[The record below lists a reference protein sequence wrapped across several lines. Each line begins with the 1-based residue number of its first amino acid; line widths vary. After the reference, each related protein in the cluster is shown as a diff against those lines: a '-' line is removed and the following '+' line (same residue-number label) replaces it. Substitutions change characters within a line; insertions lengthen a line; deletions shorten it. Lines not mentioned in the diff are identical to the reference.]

1 MILETIADANRVRYE
16 EIEKQVPLEVIKQKA
31 LSMET
36 DNEFPFEK
44 ALAGKNISFIC
55 EVKKASPSKGII
67 AEDFPYVQIAKDY
80 EKDVYKRQAAAVS
93 LQSDY
98 IKYIV
103 YVQVLIVYYIA
114 SVNLQYYSNKGNP
127 TLP

>member
-1 MILETIADANRVRYE
+1 MIRTDYTKMERLRSYSSIFSRSVFSDIIEYDDYTRLNTILNRYD
-16 EIEKQVPLEVIKQKA
+16 
-31 LSMET
+31 S
-36 DNEFPFEK
+36 
-44 ALAGKNISFIC
+44 
-55 EVKKASPSKGII
+55 KKEHFSTY
-67 AEDFPYVQIAKDY
+67 F
-80 EKDVYKRQAAAVS
+80 
-93 LQSDY
+93 DY